1 MPYRL
6 INKLRE
12 LEQLG
17 FKPLPTAEGST
28 TLNEANL
35 PDQAFTCIDQID
47 HIAKV
52 LFGRTL
58 KPSVHQQS
66 IMEREGYPVRPGKQ
80 RGPLWV
86 TGEIVTAKG
95 VIVYS

>member
-17 FKPLPTAEGST
+17 FNPLPSDQGST
-28 TLNEANL
+28 ALNEADL

-58 KPSVHQQS
+58 QPSVHQLS
-66 IMEREGYPVRPGKQ
+66 IMEREGYPVRPGKL
-80 RGPLWV
+80 RGPLWL

>member
-6 INKLRE
+6 INKLKE

-17 FKPLPTAEGST
+17 FTSQPNAEGSQA
-28 TLNEANL
+28 LNNSDL
-35 PDQAFTCIDQID
+35 PEQAFTCIDQID

-66 IMEREGYPVRPGKQ
+66 IMEREGYPVRPGKL
-80 RGPLWV
+80 RGPLWLS
-86 TGEIVTAKG
+86 GEIVTAKG